1 MGRDRSVCVTFLA
14 APHFQEKG
22 DRMSGSHLDGLR
34 TGLSG
39 DFQAQV
45 TERTIRRE
53 IHSRRPPAQPPPPL
67 PGPGR
72 IKTADWMQQFGSF
85 LLLK

>member
-53 IHSRRPPAQPPPPL
+53 IHSRRPPPTPHPRFPAQEGSKL
-67 PGPGR
+67 QTGCNNLGP
-72 IKTADWMQQFGSF
+72 FCS
-85 LLLK
+85 